1 MEITEALYREDPLD
15 QRAEQSLVKRRVNLA
30 ATQRYLGDLPAAQA
44 GIERALEVSEASL
57 RKEPGNAANAV
68 THLVVLS
75 TAASLDTLQGRPR
88 QAIARYEAAEKVHA
102 GLPEATRQTLRVRA
116 HHADARG
123 RKGLAL
129 MALAGEAGEPAS
141 RRLAWARQ
149 ARGLFGEARAFR
161 QELVDRN
168 LDAALSAKMVEQ
180 IGASIA
186 ECDAL
191 IARLAKA

>member
-1 MEITEALYREDPLD
+1 
-15 QRAEQSLVKRRVNLA
+15 
-30 ATQRYLGDLPAAQA
+30 
-44 GIERALEVSEASL
+44 
-57 RKEPGNAANAV
+57 
-68 THLVVLS
+68 
-75 TAASLDTLQGRPR
+75 
-88 QAIARYEAAEKVHA
+88 
-102 GLPEATRQTLRVRA
+102 
-116 HHADARG
+116 
-123 RKGLAL
+123 

>member
-88 QAIARYEAAEKVHA
+88 QAIAR
-102 GLPEATRQTLRVRA
+102 TRRPRKCTPACPRP
-116 HHADARG
+116 RG
-123 RKGLAL
+123 RRCAF
-129 MALAGEAGEPAS
+129 ARITRTLAGGRAS
-141 RRLAWARQ
+141 P
-149 ARGLFGEARAFR
+149 
-161 QELVDRN
+161 
-168 LDAALSAKMVEQ
+168 
-180 IGASIA
+180 
-186 ECDAL
+186 
-191 IARLAKA
+191 